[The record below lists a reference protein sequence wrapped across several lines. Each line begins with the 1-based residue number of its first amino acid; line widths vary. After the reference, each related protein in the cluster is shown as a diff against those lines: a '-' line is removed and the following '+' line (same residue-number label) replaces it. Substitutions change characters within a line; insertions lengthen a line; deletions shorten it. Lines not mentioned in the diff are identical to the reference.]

1 MAALHLPYRCRPIFE
16 NGYSP
21 ETFTMMTNTL
31 LIIEDEA
38 LLSSELARFFRKSDW
53 EVSIVN
59 SIQQAETALREE
71 QFDPLVVLSDMNLPD
86 GNALDLLDKL
96 KPELGSSEW
105 IFLTGYGSV
114 ADSVRAVRLGAYDF
128 IEKPCSLDRL
138 NLLVEGA
145 ARSARAQRR
154 LQAQT
159 ATQNSQYGID
169 SLIGNSSAMQ
179 SLRSMLTQVI
189 NVPFSSLIVS
199 GETGTGKGMVAR
211 ILHYS
216 GRRSQAP
223 LVEINC
229 AALPRE
235 LLEAE
240 LFGYESGA
248 FTGAKK
254 RHRGLF
260 EQAHTGTLFLD
271 EIGEMDLDLQS
282 KLLKA
287 VEDLRI
293 RRLGSET
300 EISVDVQ
307 IIAATNLDLVEK
319 VSEGLFRRDLYH
331 RLNVINIRVPALRE
345 RKQDLEQL
353 VPQFVAACNRKSS
366 KNVTN
371 IPDEAWH
378 AIKAYDW
385 PGNIR
390 ELRNVLERCVLL
402 ANGQNLPAE
411 WLQLQSPAD
420 APLHTGMSNSNQ
432 EGLLIPLD
440 GSLSLHEMEK
450 FIIQEALNRTD
461 ANVTAA
467 ARMLG
472 TTRETLRY
480 RVQKYHLKC
489 KF

>member
-1 MAALHLPYRCRPIFE
+1 
-16 NGYSP
+16 
-21 ETFTMMTNTL
+21 MMTNTL

-38 LLSSELARFFRKSDW
+38 LLGAELGRYFRKADW
-53 EVSIVN
+53 EVNIAHSV
-59 SIQQAETALREE
+59 QQAETYLRE
-71 QFDPLVVLSDMNLPD
+71 QAFDPLVVLSDMNLPD
-86 GNALDLLDKL
+86 GNALDLLERL
-96 KPELGSSEW
+96 KPEIDSSEW
-105 IFLTGYGSV
+105 VFLTGYGSV

-154 LQAQT
+154 LQQQA
-159 ATQNSQYGID
+159 ATRHDQYAID
-169 SLIGNSSAMQ
+169 SLTGDSPAMS
-179 SLRSMLTQVI
+179 SLRSMLKQIVK
-189 NVPFSSLIVS
+189 VPFSSLIVS
-199 GETGTGKGMVAR
+199 GETGTGKGMIAR

-216 GRRSQAP
+216 GARAQAP

-240 LFGYESGA
+240 LFGYEAGA

-287 VEDLRI
+287 VEDFRI

-300 EISVDVQ
+300 EITVDVQ

-331 RLNVINIRVPALRE
+331 RLNVINIRVPALHE

-353 VPQFVAACNRKSS
+353 VPQFVADCNRKSAKAVS
-366 KNVTN
+366 Q
-371 IPDEAWH
+371 ISEQAWQL
-378 AIKAYDW
+378 IKAYDW

-402 ANGQNLPAE
+402 ANDHNLPVE
-411 WLQLQSPAD
+411 WLQLQGPQVQASA
-420 APLHTGMSNSNQ
+420 NQ
-432 EGLLIPLD
+432 PSASQQGLFIPLD

-450 FIIQEALNRTD
+450 FIIQEALNRCD

>member
-1 MAALHLPYRCRPIFE
+1 
-16 NGYSP
+16 
-21 ETFTMMTNTL
+21 MMTNTL

-38 LLSSELARFFRKSDW
+38 LLGAELGRYFKKSDW
-53 EVSIVN
+53 EVGIVN
-59 SIQQAETALREE
+59 SLQQAETYLRE
-71 QFDPLVVLSDMNLPD
+71 QDLNPLVVLSDMNLPD
-86 GNALDLLDKL
+86 GNALDLLEKL
-96 KPELGSSEW
+96 KSELDSSEW

-154 LQAQT
+154 VQLQNAS
-159 ATQNSQYGID
+159 QNSQYSID
-169 SLIGNSSAMQ
+169 SLIGDSPAMQ
-179 SLRSMLTQVI
+179 SLRSMLRQVV

-199 GETGTGKGMVAR
+199 GETGTGKGMIAR

-216 GRRSQAP
+216 GVRSQAP

-240 LFGYESGA
+240 LFGYEAGA

-319 VSEGLFRRDLYH
+319 VAEGLFRRDLYH
-331 RLNVINIRVPALRE
+331 RLNVINIRIPSLRE

-353 VPQFVAACNRKSS
+353 VPQFITACNRKSAKS
-366 KNVTN
+366 VSN
-371 IPDEAWH
+371 ISEQAWQI
-378 AIKAYDW
+378 IKSYDW

-402 ANGQNLPAE
+402 AHNQDLPVE
-411 WLQLQSPAD
+411 WLQLQNPKSQYN
-420 APLHTGMSNSNQ
+420 GNQ
-432 EGLLIPLD
+432 ASVNQQGVFIPLD
-440 GSLSLHEMEK
+440 GSLNLHEMEK

-489 KF
+489 NF

>member
-1 MAALHLPYRCRPIFE
+1 
-16 NGYSP
+16 
-21 ETFTMMTNTL
+21 MMTNTL

-38 LLSSELARFFRKSDW
+38 LLGAELARFFRKVDW
-53 EVSIVN
+53 EVNVVDSL
-59 SIQQAETALREE
+59 QQAEKLLRD
-71 QFDPLVVLSDMNLPD
+71 QNLDPLVVLSDMNLPD
-86 GNALDLLDKL
+86 GNALDFLERL
-96 KPELGSSEW
+96 KPDIDSSEW

-154 LQAQT
+154 VQSQT
-159 ATQNSQYGID
+159 ASQNSQYSID
-169 SLIGNSSAMQ
+169 SLIGASPAMQ
-179 SLRSMLTQVI
+179 SLRSMLRQVV

-199 GETGTGKGMVAR
+199 GETGTGKGMIAR

-216 GRRSQAP
+216 GVRSQAP

-240 LFGYESGA
+240 LFGYEAGA

-319 VSEGLFRRDLYH
+319 VAEGLFRRDLYH
-331 RLNVINIRVPALRE
+331 RLNVINIRIPALSE

-353 VPQFVAACNRKSS
+353 VPQFIADCNRKSAKAVS
-366 KNVTN
+366 A
-371 IPDEAWH
+371 ISEQAWQI
-378 AIKAYDW
+378 IKAYDW

-402 ANGQNLPAE
+402 ANDQNLPVE
-411 WLQLQSPAD
+411 WLQLQNPQSQINVGLA
-420 APLHTGMSNSNQ
+420 SVNQ
-432 EGLLIPLD
+432 QGVFIPLD
-440 GSLSLHEMEK
+440 GSLNLHEMEK

-489 KF
+489 NF

>member
-1 MAALHLPYRCRPIFE
+1 
-16 NGYSP
+16 
-21 ETFTMMTNTL
+21 MTNTL
-31 LIIEDEA
+31 LIIEDET
-38 LLSSELARFFRKSDW
+38 LLASELARYFGKGGW
-53 EVSIVN
+53 EVSIAH
-59 SIQQAETALREE
+59 SLQQAE
-71 QFDPLVVLSDMNLPD
+71 QFLGGQSLDPLVVLSDMNLPD
-86 GNALDLLDKL
+86 GNALDLLEKL
-96 KPELGSSEW
+96 KPEISSSEW
-105 IFLTGYGSV
+105 VFLTGYGSV

-154 LQAQT
+154 LEQQT
-159 ATQNSQYGID
+159 ASQNHQYSID
-169 SLIGNSSAMQ
+169 SLIGSSPAMSQ
-179 SLRSMLTQVI
+179 LRAMLKQI
-189 NVPFSSLIVS
+189 ANVPFSSLIVS
-199 GETGTGKGMVAR
+199 GETGTGKGMIAR

-216 GRRSQAP
+216 GSRAAAP

-240 LFGYESGA
+240 LFGYEAGA

-293 RRLGSET
+293 RRVGGEA
-300 EISVDVQ
+300 EISIDVQ

-319 VSEGLFRRDLYH
+319 VAEGLFRRDLYH
-331 RLNVINIRVPALRE
+331 RLNVINIRMPALRE
-345 RKQDLEQL
+345 HKQDLEQL
-353 VPQFVAACNRKSS
+353 VPQFIGECNRKSAKS
-366 KNVTN
+366 VSH
-371 IPDEAWH
+371 ISEQAWQ
-378 AIKAYDW
+378 ALKSYDW

-390 ELRNVLERCVLL
+390 ELHNVLERCVLL
-402 ANGQNLPAE
+402 SNDHNLPVE
-411 WLQLQSPAD
+411 WLQLQ
-420 APLHTGMSNSNQ
+420 APQSAAAHHNAKVNQ
-432 EGLLIPLD
+432 EGVFIPLD
-440 GSLSLHEMEK
+440 GSISLHEMEK
-450 FIIQEALNRTD
+450 FIIQEALNRND
-461 ANVTAA
+461 DNVTGA

>member
-1 MAALHLPYRCRPIFE
+1 
-16 NGYSP
+16 
-21 ETFTMMTNTL
+21 MTNTL

-38 LLSSELARFFRKSDW
+38 LLGAELARYFKKAGW
-53 EVSIVN
+53 EVSVVD
-59 SIQQAETALREE
+59 SLQQAETRLRD
-71 QFDPLVVLSDMNLPD
+71 QLIDPLVVLSDMNLPD
-86 GNALDLLDKL
+86 GNALDLLEKL
-96 KPELGSSEW
+96 KPEIDSSEW
-105 IFLTGYGSV
+105 VFLTGYGSV

-128 IEKPCSLDRL
+128 IEKPCSLERL

-154 LQAQT
+154 LQQQT
-159 ATQNSQYGID
+159 FVRNSQYGID
-169 SLIGNSSAMQ
+169 SLIGSSPAT
-179 SLRSMLTQVI
+179 SALRSMLRQVV

-216 GRRSQAP
+216 GVRAQAP

-240 LFGYESGA
+240 LFGYEAGA

-293 RRLGSET
+293 RRLGSEN

-319 VSEGLFRRDLYH
+319 VALGEFRRDLYH
-331 RLNVINIRVPALRE
+331 RLNVINIRVPSLRE

-353 VPQFVAACNRKSS
+353 VPQFIADCNRKSAKTVS
-366 KNVTN
+366 N
-371 IPDEAWH
+371 IPDSAWQ
-378 AIKAYDW
+378 AILAYDW

-402 ANGQNLPAE
+402 AHDQNLPIE
-411 WLQLQSPAD
+411 WLQLQKPHTQPAIGNPSD
-420 APLHTGMSNSNQ
+420 HQ
-432 EGLLIPLD
+432 QGLVIPLD
-440 GSLSLHEMEK
+440 GSLSLRDMEK
-450 FIIQEALNRTD
+450 FIIQEALNRCD

-480 RVQKYHLKC
+480 RVQKYHLKA

>member
-1 MAALHLPYRCRPIFE
+1 
-16 NGYSP
+16 
-21 ETFTMMTNTL
+21 MMMNTL

-38 LLSSELARFFRKSDW
+38 LLGAELARFFRKVDW
-53 EVSIVN
+53 EVNVVDSL
-59 SIQQAETALREE
+59 QQAEKLLRD
-71 QFDPLVVLSDMNLPD
+71 QNLDPLVVLSDMNLPD
-86 GNALDLLDKL
+86 GNALDFLERL
-96 KPELGSSEW
+96 KPDIDSSEW

-154 LQAQT
+154 VQSQT
-159 ATQNSQYGID
+159 ASQNIQYSID
-169 SLIGNSSAMQ
+169 SLIGESPSMQ
-179 SLRSMLTQVI
+179 SLRSMLRQVV

-199 GETGTGKGMVAR
+199 GETGTGKGMIAR

-216 GRRSQAP
+216 GVRSHAP

-240 LFGYESGA
+240 LFGYEAGS

-319 VSEGLFRRDLYH
+319 VTEGLFRRDLYH
-331 RLNVINIRVPALRE
+331 RLNVINIRIPALSE

-353 VPQFVAACNRKSS
+353 VPQFIDACNRKSAKS
-366 KNVTN
+366 VRH
-371 IPDEAWH
+371 ISAQAWQ
-378 AIKAYDW
+378 ALKAYNW

-402 ANGQNLPAE
+402 ANDENLPIE
-411 WLQLQSPAD
+411 WLQLQPPQSQP
-420 APLHTGMSNSNQ
+420 NSNQ
-432 EGLLIPLD
+432 ASANQQGVFIPLD
-440 GSLSLHEMEK
+440 GSLNLHEMEK

-489 KF
+489 NF

>member
-1 MAALHLPYRCRPIFE
+1 
-16 NGYSP
+16 
-21 ETFTMMTNTL
+21 MTNTL
-31 LIIEDEA
+31 LIIEDET
-38 LLSSELARFFRKSDW
+38 LLASELARFFGKGGW
-53 EVSIVN
+53 EVSIAH
-59 SIQQAETALREE
+59 SLQQAE
-71 QFDPLVVLSDMNLPD
+71 QFLGGQSLDPLVVLSDMNLPD
-86 GNALDLLDKL
+86 GNALDLLEKL
-96 KPELGSSEW
+96 KPEIGSSEW
-105 IFLTGYGSV
+105 VFLTGYGSV

-154 LQAQT
+154 LEQQT
-159 ATQNSQYGID
+159 ASQNHQYSID
-169 SLIGNSSAMQ
+169 SLIGSSPAMTQ
-179 SLRSMLTQVI
+179 LRAMLKQI
-189 NVPFSSLIVS
+189 ANVPFSSLIVS
-199 GETGTGKGMVAR
+199 GETGTGKGMIAR

-216 GRRSQAP
+216 GSRAHAP

-240 LFGYESGA
+240 LFGYEAGA

-293 RRLGSET
+293 RRVGSEA

-319 VSEGLFRRDLYH
+319 VAEGLFRRDLYH
-331 RLNVINIRVPALRE
+331 RLNVINIRMPALRE
-345 RKQDLEQL
+345 HKQDLEQL
-353 VPQFVAACNRKSS
+353 VPQFIAECNRKSAKAVNHIPEPAWQAL
-366 KNVTN
+366 KN
-371 IPDEAWH
+371 
-378 AIKAYDW
+378 YDW

-390 ELRNVLERCVLL
+390 ELHNVLERCVLL
-402 ANGQNLPAE
+402 SSDHNLPVE
-411 WLQLQSPAD
+411 WLQLQ
-420 APLHTGMSNSNQ
+420 APQATASHNAKVNQ
-432 EGLLIPLD
+432 EGVFIPLD
-440 GSLSLHEMEK
+440 GSISLHEMEK
-450 FIIQEALNRTD
+450 FIIQEALNRND
-461 ANVTAA
+461 DNVTGA

>member
-1 MAALHLPYRCRPIFE
+1 
-16 NGYSP
+16 
-21 ETFTMMTNTL
+21 MMTNSL

-38 LLSSELARFFRKSDW
+38 LLGAELARYFNKGGW
-53 EVSIVN
+53 EVSVAN
-59 SIQQAETALREE
+59 SLQQAEAHFRELSI
-71 QFDPLVVLSDMNLPD
+71 DPLVVLSDMNLPD
-86 GNALDLLDKL
+86 GNALDLLEKL
-96 KPELGSSEW
+96 KPEIDSSEW
-105 IFLTGYGSV
+105 VFLTGYGSV

-138 NLLVEGA
+138 NLLVESA

-154 LQAQT
+154 LQQQNAV
-159 ATQNSQYGID
+159 QNSQYSID
-169 SLIGNSSAMQ
+169 SLIGASPEMTA
-179 SLRSMLTQVI
+179 LRNMLRQVVNI
-189 NVPFSSLIVS
+189 PFSSLIIS
-199 GETGTGKGMVAR
+199 GETGTGKGMIAR

-216 GRRSQAP
+216 GMRSHAP

-240 LFGYESGA
+240 LFGYEAGA

-271 EIGEMDLDLQS
+271 EIGEMDPDLQS

-293 RRLGSET
+293 RRLGGET

-307 IIAATNLDLVEK
+307 IIAATNLDLADK
-319 VSEGLFRRDLYH
+319 VGKGEFRRDLYH
-331 RLNVINIRVPALRE
+331 RLNIINIRIPALQE
-345 RKQDLEQL
+345 RKQDLAQL
-353 VPQFVAACNRKSS
+353 VPAFIAECNRKSA
-366 KNVTN
+366 KAVRH
-371 IPDEAWH
+371 IPEAAWQLL
-378 AIKAYDW
+378 KAYDW

-402 ANGQNLPAE
+402 ARDQTLPIE
-411 WLQLQSPAD
+411 WLQLQKPQTLPD
-420 APLHTGMSNSNQ
+420 AASLNPNPQ
-432 EGLLIPLD
+432 GLIIPLD
-440 GSLSLHEMEK
+440 GSLSLQDMEK
-450 FIIQEALNRTD
+450 FIIQEALNRCD

-489 KF
+489 RF

>member
-1 MAALHLPYRCRPIFE
+1 
-16 NGYSP
+16 
-21 ETFTMMTNTL
+21 MMTNTL

-38 LLSSELARFFRKSDW
+38 LLGAELARYFKKADW
-53 EVSIVN
+53 EVSVVD
-59 SIQQAETALREE
+59 SVQKAETHLRE
-71 QFDPLVVLSDMNLPD
+71 QNIDPLVVLSDMNLPD
-86 GNALDLLDKL
+86 GNALDLLEKL
-96 KPELGSSEW
+96 KPEIDSSEW

-154 LQAQT
+154 VQLQT
-159 ATQNSQYGID
+159 AAQNSQYGID
-169 SLIGNSSAMQ
+169 SLIGSSPAMAA
-179 SLRSMLTQVI
+179 LRSMLKQVVK
-189 NVPFSSLIVS
+189 VPFSSLIIS
-199 GETGTGKGMVAR
+199 GETGTGKGMIAR

-216 GRRSQAP
+216 GVRANAP

-240 LFGYESGA
+240 LFGYEAGS

-254 RHRGLF
+254 RHRGMF

-293 RRLGSET
+293 RRLGSEN

-319 VSEGLFRRDLYH
+319 VAEGQFRRDLYH
-331 RLNVINIRVPALRE
+331 RLNVINIRVPSLRE
-345 RKQDLEQL
+345 HKQDLEQL
-353 VPQFVAACNRKSS
+353 VPQFIAACNRKSA
-366 KNVTN
+366 KNVST
-371 IPDEAWH
+371 IPEATWQ

-402 ANGQNLPAE
+402 ASDQTLSSE
-411 WLQLQSPAD
+411 WLQLQTPQAASTHAMPRTD
-420 APLHTGMSNSNQ
+420 Q
-432 EGLLIPLD
+432 EGLFIPLD